1 MSRMK
6 PTSRRLAALA
16 GLLLALPTALQA
28 AEAPPRPK
36 VGLVLSGGGAR
47 GAAHV
52 GVLEVLDRLHVP
64 VDCVAGTSMGAL
76 VAGAWVAGVPPQT
89 MRQELGR
96 ADWNDMFQDNP
107 EYAELNFRNKQLERR
122 FLSGT
127 ESGIGTAGLIGAQG
141 VVTGQ
146 KIKLF
151 FNQIVRAQAGE
162 RDLGKLPLPLSM
174 VATDIGTGERVVLRS
189 GSLTQAMRASMAVP
203 GLLLPL
209 DLDGRR
215 LVDGGIV
222 DNLPVGEVRQR
233 CGAEVVI
240 AVNVGSPLLKA
251 EEVTGVLSLT
261 AQMVA
266 ILTEQNVAQSLA
278 TLKDG
283 DVYIKPDLD
292 GITAADFDRSAEA
305 ADRGRA
311 AAEALAPALARLAVP
326 EAQYAAWR
334 RRLEDHRP
342 DVDRVDEIQIAGL
355 QRVGPEALRRHL
367 TQREGEPLDAEALNR
382 DLVRAYGDGYYQGV
396 DYTLLTQRGRRV
408 LRITP
413 IEKPWGPD
421 YVRLGL
427 NFDSNVSQGSTYS
440 LRAGYQKTWLNTLG
454 GEALLEAEIGNVSA
468 AGLTLYQ
475 PLESTQFWFAQFDA
489 GYRRERADVFEDD
502 QRIAEYQVS
511 RDSVELQLGANLGL
525 FGQARVGWR
534 HGELRP
540 RVDTGDASL
549 PSVREPLD
557 GWTAALDL
565 DQLDRL
571 HFPTAGWAARLGW
584 FSSSQRDYNRLEAD
598 ARLAWSYGDWV
609 LGSRA
614 TWTGSTRGA
623 LPVWDAA
630 TLGGFLNMS
639 AYASGQLRGDEMR
652 YGQLRAERIV
662 GRLPLGLRGD
672 MRFGIAWERARFGL
686 LYTETQRT
694 GWLDSA
700 TAYLGGETP
709 IGAVYIGAGRSRDGA
724 SNAYLFIG
732 TP

>member
-1 MSRMK
+1 MPDMTT
-6 PTSRRLAALA
+6 TSLRLATLAAL
-16 GLLLALPTALQA
+16 LALVPALH
-28 AEAPPRPK
+28 AEPAPRPR

-52 GVLEVLDRLHVP
+52 GVLEVLDRLQVP

-89 MRQELGR
+89 MREELGK
-96 ADWNDMFQDNP
+96 ANWHDMFLDNP
-107 EYAELNFRNKQLERR
+107 DYVELNYRNKQLERR
-122 FLSGT
+122 FL
-127 ESGIGTAGLIGAQG
+127 AGSENGVGVDGLVGAQG

-151 FNQIVRAQAGE
+151 FNTIVRAHAGE
-162 RDLGKLPLPLSM
+162 RDLARLPLPLSM
-174 VATDIGTGERVVLRS
+174 IATDIGSGERVVLRS

-209 DLDGRR
+209 EIDGRR

-222 DNLPVGEVRQR
+222 DNLPVGEVRER

-266 ILTEQNVAQSLA
+266 ILTEQNVSQSLA

-283 DVYIKPDLD
+283 DIYIKPDLS
-292 GITAADFDRSAEA
+292 GLGAADFDRSAEA

-311 AAEALAPALARLAVP
+311 AAETLAPALARLAVP
-326 EAQYAAWR
+326 AEQYAAWR

-342 DVDRVDEIQIAGL
+342 DIDRVDEIEIAGL
-355 QRVGPEALRRHL
+355 KRVSPDALRRHL
-367 TQREGEPLDAEALNR
+367 QQHVGAPLDTVALNR

-396 DYTLLTQRGRRV
+396 DYTLLTVRGKRV

-413 IEKPWGPD
+413 VEKPWGPD
-421 YVRLGL
+421 YLRLGL
-427 NFDSNVSQGSTYS
+427 NFDSNISQGSSYS
-440 LRAGYQKTWLNTLG
+440 LRAGYQKTWLNSLG
-454 GEALLEAEIGNVSA
+454 AEALLEAEIGNVSA
-468 AGLTLYQ
+468 ASLELYQ
-475 PLESTQFWFAQFDA
+475 PLEPTQFWFVQATA
-489 GYRRERADVFEDD
+489 GYRRERADIFEDD
-502 QRIAEYQVS
+502 RRIAEYQVS
-511 RDSVELQLGANLGL
+511 RDTLELRLGANLGL
-525 FGQARVGWR
+525 FGQASVGWR
-534 HGELRP
+534 DGSVRP

-549 PSVREPLD
+549 PSFSQPLD
-557 GWTAALDL
+557 GWIATLDL
-565 DQLDRL
+565 DQLDQL
-571 HFPTAGWAARLGW
+571 HFPSSGWAARLGW
-584 FSSSQRDYNRLEAD
+584 FSSTARDYARLDAD

-609 LGSRA
+609 LGTRA
-614 TWTGSTRGA
+614 SWIGSTRGT

-639 AYASGQLRGDEMR
+639 AYASGQLRGDELR

-672 MRFGIAWERARFGL
+672 MRFGMAWERARLGL
-686 LYTETQRT
+686 LYTETQRS

-709 IGAVYIGAGRSRDGA
+709 IGAVYVGVGRSRDGA

>member
-1 MSRMK
+1 MPGMTT
-6 PTSRRLAALA
+6 TSLRLATFAT
-16 GLLLALPTALQA
+16 LLAFVPALH
-28 AEAPPRPK
+28 AEPAPRPR

-52 GVLEVLDRLHVP
+52 GVLEVMDRLHVP

-89 MRQELGR
+89 MREELGK
-96 ADWNDMFQDNP
+96 ANWHDMFVDNP
-107 EYAELNFRNKQLERR
+107 AYAELNYRNKQLERR
-122 FLSGT
+122 YLSGT
-127 ESGIGTAGLIGAQG
+127 EAGFGLDGIVSAQG

-151 FNQIVRAQAGE
+151 FNTIVRAQAGE
-162 RDLGKLPLPLSM
+162 RDLAKLPLPLSM
-174 VATDIGTGERVVLRS
+174 IATDIGSGERVVLRS

-222 DNLPVGEVRQR
+222 DNLPVREVHER

-240 AVNVGSPLLKA
+240 AVNVGSPLLRA

-278 TLKDG
+278 TLTDG
-283 DVYIKPDLD
+283 DIYIKPDLS
-292 GITAADFDRSAEA
+292 GISAGDFDRSAEA

-334 RRLEDHRP
+334 RRMEDHRP
-342 DVDRVDEIQIAGL
+342 DIDRVDDIEIAGL
-355 QRVGPEALRRHL
+355 NRVSADALRRHL
-367 TQREGEPLDAEALNR
+367 QQRVGEALNTEELNR

-396 DYTLLTQRGRRV
+396 DYTLLTVRDKRV

-421 YVRLGL
+421 YLRLGL

-440 LRAGYQKTWLNTLG
+440 MRAGYQKTWLNTLG
-454 GEALLEAEIGNVSA
+454 AEAMLELEIGNVSA
-468 AGLTLYQ
+468 AGLQFYQ
-475 PLESTQFWFAQFDA
+475 PLEPSQTWFVQADA
-489 GYRRERADVFEDD
+489 NYRRERADVFENDH
-502 QRIAEYQVS
+502 RIAEYLVS
-511 RDSVELQLGANLGL
+511 RDTLALRLGANLG
-525 FGQARVGWR
+525 FYGQASVGR
-534 HGELRP
+534 RRGELRP

-549 PSVREPLD
+549 SSSRQPLD
-557 GWTAALDL
+557 GWEATLDL
-565 DQLDRL
+565 DQLDQL
-571 HFPTAGWAARLGW
+571 HFPSSGWAARLGW
-584 FSSSQRDYNRLEAD
+584 FSSTARDYARLDAD
-598 ARLAWSYGDWV
+598 ARMAWSYGDWV
-609 LGSRA
+609 LGTRA
-614 TWTGSTRGA
+614 SWTGSTRGT

-639 AYASGQLRGDEMR
+639 AYASGQLRGDDMR

-672 MRFGIAWERARFGL
+672 MRFGMAWERARLGL
-686 LYTETQRT
+686 LYTETQRS

-709 IGAVYIGAGRSRDGA
+709 IGAVYVGVGRSRDGA

>member
-1 MSRMK
+1 MT

-16 GLLLALPTALQA
+16 GLLLALPPTLQA
-28 AEAPPRPK
+28 ADIPPRPK

-89 MRQELGR
+89 MREELGK
-96 ADWNDMFQDNP
+96 ANWNDMFQDNP
-107 EYAELNFRNKQLERR
+107 DYVELNVRNKQIERR
-122 FLSGT
+122 FLPGT
-127 ESGIGTAGLIGAQG
+127 ESGVGTAGLIGAQG

-209 DLDGRR
+209 DLEGRR

-222 DNLPVGEVRQR
+222 DNLPVGEVRAR

-240 AVNVGSPLLKA
+240 AVNVGSPLLRA

-278 TLKDG
+278 TLKEG
-283 DVYIKPDLD
+283 DVYIKPDLS

-342 DVDRVDEIQIAGL
+342 DVDRVDAIEVAGL
-355 QRVGPEALRRHL
+355 NRVNPEALLRHVQ
-367 TQREGEPLDAEALNR
+367 QRVGEPLDTETLNR

-396 DYTLLTQRGRRV
+396 DYTLLTVHDKRV

-421 YVRLGL
+421 YLRFGL

-454 GEALLEAEIGNVSA
+454 AEALLEAEVGNVSA
-468 AGLTLYQ
+468 ASLELYQ
-475 PLESTQFWFAQFDA
+475 PLESSQTWFVQANA
-489 GYRRERADVFEDD
+489 GYRRERADVFQND
-502 QRIAEYQVS
+502 RRTAEYLVS
-511 RDSVELQLGANLGL
+511 RDTLELRLGLNLGL
-525 FGQARVGWR
+525 YGQASIGRR
-534 HGELRP
+534 NGELRP

-549 PSVREPLD
+549 SSFREPLD
-557 GWTAALDL
+557 GWEATLDL
-565 DQLDRL
+565 DQLDQL
-571 HFPTAGWAARLGW
+571 HFPTSGWAARLAW
-584 FSSSQRDYNRLEAD
+584 FSSSDRGYTRLDAD

-609 LGSRA
+609 LGTRA
-614 TWTGSTRGA
+614 AWTGSTRGT
-623 LPVWDAA
+623 LPVWDSA
-630 TLGGFLNMS
+630 TLGGFLNVS
-639 AYASGQLRGDEMR
+639 AYASGQLRGDDMR

-672 MRFGIAWERARFGL
+672 MRFGMAWERARLGL

-700 TAYLGGETP
+700 TAYLGGDTP
-709 IGAVYIGAGRSRDGA
+709 IGAVYVGVGRSRDGA

>member
-1 MSRMK
+1 MTPSC
-6 PTSRRLAALA
+6 RRSTVLAS
-16 GLLLALPTALQA
+16 LLLALLPPLHA
-28 AEAPPRPK
+28 ADGGERPR

-89 MRQELGR
+89 MREELGR

-107 EYAELNFRNKQLERR
+107 EYAELNFRNKQIERR

-127 ESGIGTAGLIGAQG
+127 ESGVGAAGLIGAQG

-151 FNQIVRAQAGE
+151 FNRLVRAEAGE
-162 RDLGKLPLPLSM
+162 RDLGRLPLPLSM
-174 VATDIGTGERVVLRS
+174 IATDIGTGERVVLRS

-209 DLDGRR
+209 ELDGRR

-222 DNLPVGEVRQR
+222 DNLPVGEVRER

-251 EEVTGVLSLT
+251 EEVTGMLSLT

-283 DVYIKPDLD
+283 DVYIKPDLS
-292 GITAADFDRSAEA
+292 GLSAADFERSAEA

-311 AAEALAPALARLAVP
+311 AAEALAPALQRLAVP
-326 EAQYAAWR
+326 AEQYAAWR

-342 DVDRVDEIQIAGL
+342 DVDRVDAIEIAGL
-355 QRVGPEALRRHL
+355 QRVDAVVLRRHL
-367 TQREGEPLDAEALNR
+367 SQREGQPLDAGALNR

-421 YVRLGL
+421 YLRLGL

-454 GEALLEAEIGNVSA
+454 AEALLEAEIGNVSA
-468 AGLTLYQ
+468 AALTLYQ
-475 PLESTQFWFAQFDA
+475 PLEPTQFWFAQLDA
-489 GYRRERADVFEDD
+489 GYRRERADIFEDD
-502 QRIAEYQVS
+502 RRIAEYQVS
-511 RDSVELQLGANLGL
+511 RDIVELQLGANLGL
-525 FGQARVGWR
+525 FGQARLGWR
-534 HGELRP
+534 DGELRP

-549 PSVREPLD
+549 PSFSQPLD

-571 HFPTAGWAARLGW
+571 HFPSAGWAARVAW
-584 FSSSQRDYNRLEAD
+584 FSSRQRHYRRLDAEAR
-598 ARLAWSYGDWV
+598 AAWGYGDWV
-609 LGSRA
+609 LGSRIA
-614 TWTGSTRGA
+614 WTGSTGGE

-630 TLGGFLNMS
+630 TLGGFLNLS
-639 AYASGQLRGDEMR
+639 AYASGQLRGDDMR

-672 MRFGIAWERARFGL
+672 MRFGLAWERARFGR
-686 LYTETQRT
+686 LYTETGRR

-700 TAYLGGETP
+700 SAYLGGETP
-709 IGAVYIGAGRSRDGA
+709 IGAVYVGIGRGRDGA